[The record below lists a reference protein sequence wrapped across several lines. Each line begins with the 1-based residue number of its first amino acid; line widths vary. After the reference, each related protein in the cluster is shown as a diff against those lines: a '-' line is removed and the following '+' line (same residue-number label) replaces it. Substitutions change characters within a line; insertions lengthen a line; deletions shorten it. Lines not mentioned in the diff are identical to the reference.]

1 MNQYKYFVIILYVI
15 SACDIR
21 INAQASVISNTNV
34 HRLKRKRDPLNIKR
48 GNLRFEAPKKSGDIF
63 EINFGVLLPEEAIEI
78 GCTYSEALPAIE
90 LAIKKLQQ
98 PGGLFEQYTISV
110 DYRDTKSSSVHG
122 TIAAFDLYTRQPQG
136 FYLFIIFFRFFVVFD
151 DNFTE
156 RWLQTDFIADAIFG
170 PIESYSLAQIVRFA
184 GIWETPVISPGGFAE
199 AFTMKESL
207 VNIKKTIK
215 FTLDPTAH
223 SG

>member
-1 MNQYKYFVIILYVI
+1 MSNIHQINLPKQQENKNNNKKTFQNECDLIATETNHQLRKENRNRLERKEQGNLLSPIHVSNTNNSKMNQYKYFVIILYVI

-136 FYLFIIFFRFFVVFD
+136 FYLFIISFRFFVLVVD
-151 DNFTE
+151 DNTE
-156 RWLQTDFIADAIFG
+156 R
-170 PIESYSLAQIVRFA
+170 
-184 GIWETPVISPGGFAE
+184 
-199 AFTMKESL
+199 
-207 VNIKKTIK
+207 
-215 FTLDPTAH
+215 
-223 SG
+223 